1 MTISINKVLIDATS
15 AAIWNR
21 SKIAVAMAIGVWAIN
36 IIFIIQGMFLL
47 LPFTAGHMG
56 SHNCCFFQQV
66 LCAWVTNFK
75 CFQSFPYLIHSCT
88 LNGYFTWTR
97 ILITGPVL

>member
-1 MTISINKVLIDATS
+1 MTISINKALIDATS

-36 IIFIIQGMFLL
+36 VIFIIQGMSLI

-56 SHNCCFFQQV
+56 SHNCCFFFNRV
-66 LCAWVTNFK
+66 CAR
-75 CFQSFPYLIHSCT
+75 
-88 LNGYFTWTR
+88 G
-97 ILITGPVL
+97 

>member
-66 LCAWVTNFK
+66 LCMCVTDCPTYLTPSSYSVFSF
-75 CFQSFPYLIHSCT
+75 CFHP
-88 LNGYFTWTR
+88 
-97 ILITGPVL
+97 